1 MSKRSKKV
9 LYKFID
15 IKQSTLLENIGLLD
29 IMVVANQVLDEVQ
42 RKKDECIIVK
52 VEFEKAYDSVNWGYL
67 EYMMEN

>member
-1 MSKRSKKV
+1 
-9 LYKFID
+9 
-15 IKQSTLLENIGLLD
+15 
-29 IMVVANQVLDEVQ
+29 VVANQVLDEVQ

>member
-1 MSKRSKKV
+1 LSKRSKKV